1 MTRRPRV
8 AVAAAAM
15 LTALI
20 VASAAFIINATVSRP
35 TTISVDFSSATGIYP
50 GDDVRVSGVKVGTV
64 TAIEPRPDDVRITLR
79 IDHGVPVRADAKAVI
94 VAQNLVAARYVQL
107 TPAYHRRDGGPTL
120 HDGTLIPRDRTAV
133 PVEWDEIK
141 AQLTRLATD
150 LGPHDKQSA
159 TSLGRFIDTTASA
172 MDGNGTKL
180 RQTLAQLSGVAH
192 LLASHSGD
200 IVDVIKNLQTFV
212 TALRDSDQQIVQFE
226 NRLATL
232 SSVVD
237 DSRSDLD
244 AALTQLSTAIGQ
256 VQRFIA
262 GTRDKTT
269 EQLQR
274 LSNVTQILV
283 DHHGDLENIL
293 HVAPTA
299 ISNGYNIYK
308 PDIPGA
314 VGTFIINNFSN
325 PVEFICSAIG
335 AVSNVT
341 AAETGKLCSEYL
353 GPALRQLNF
362 NYLPIPLNMVLQPSA
377 TPDKI
382 KYADARLAPG
392 GGGLPTTAPE
402 APPAVSAYGGLPV
415 DEPKNLTE
423 LLMPTPPG
431 LDPPSPAAGPAS
443 DREKPTP

>member
-1 MTRRPRV
+1 MSRHPRV
-8 AVAAAAM
+8 AVAAATL

-20 VASAAFIINATVSRP
+20 VASTALLIHAAVSRP
-35 TTISVDFSSATGIYP
+35 TVISADFSSATGIYP

-64 TAIEPRPDDVRITLR
+64 TAIEPRPDDVRIT
-79 IDHGVPVRADAKAVI
+79 IKVDHGVPVRADAKAVI

-107 TPAYHRRDGGPTL
+107 TPAYHRRDGGPTMRN
-120 HDGTLIPRDRTAV
+120 GTLIPRDRTAV

-150 LGPHDKQSA
+150 LGPHDTQTA
-159 TSLGRFIDTTASA
+159 TSLGRFIDTTATA
-172 MDGNGTKL
+172 MDGNGAKL

-192 LLASHSGD
+192 LLANHSGD
-200 IVDVIKNLQTFV
+200 IVDVITNLQTFV
-212 TALRDSDQQIVQFE
+212 TTLRDSDQQIVQFE

-244 AALTQLSTAIGQ
+244 AALTELSTAIGQ

-274 LSNVTQILV
+274 LSNVTQTLV
-283 DHHGDLENIL
+283 DHHSDLENIL

-299 ISNGYNIYK
+299 FSNGYNIYN
-308 PDIPGA
+308 PNIPGA

-341 AAETGKLCSEYL
+341 AAESGKLCSEYL
-353 GPALRQLNF
+353 GPGLRLLNF

-382 KYADARLAPG
+382 KYADPRLAPG
-392 GGGLPTTAPE
+392 GGGLPPGPPE
-402 APPAVSAYGGLPV
+402 TPPAVSAYAGLPV
-415 DEPKNLTE
+415 DEPKNLPE
-423 LLMPTPPG
+423 LLLPTPPG
-431 LDPPSPAAGPAS
+431 LGPPLPAAAPPP